1 MYVESEAA
9 FGVRREQ
16 ISAARRNEPI
26 TVAVP
31 HPMITSERGDD
42 MRRTRLCRRRYMML
56 VRAAGSARHCIPGER
71 ELPANPHSFLHVL
84 LTDVTITTY

>member
-1 MYVESEAA
+1 MYVEIKAA

-42 MRRTRLCRRRYMML
+42 MRRTRLCRRRYA
-56 VRAAGSARHCIPGER
+56 VHDAGVGGGKRAA
-71 ELPANPHSFLHVL
+71 LHPW
-84 LTDVTITTY
+84 